1 MSEEVQ
7 EPKYHQTIDFDT
19 LMRTARE
26 HITNL
31 AGQIWSDH
39 NASDPGIT
47 QLEVLA
53 FCIADLSYRTSFGV
67 DDILAGYKGGQMTAF
82 DLPLANVILPNNPVT
97 IKDLRKVLID
107 MEHPSKPN
115 TLLLRNAFP
124 VIAEQTEIPFYAVS
138 PEGKEAFLSFTDL
151 ELFEA
156 LNEAA
161 AAVNE
166 TSRDAV
172 LDDVAKAA
180 ESPLQASGGSTST
193 ATTSAAASSN
203 NSTAANDQSYYN
215 AIGLNGRKAEKF
227 DHVDRIQLNG
237 LYSLQLEFE
246 DGQRKEVDGS
256 DIRRDVWNLNQNYFT
271 QEVITTK
278 GSYELS
284 VLLPYWDDI
293 RWSLKDLDLN
303 ASSTTLTYH
312 GREISPTVFED
323 YFIAVDKLNY
333 DDYFYNFYAEL
344 ALNDHIIPA
353 FIKVKT
359 RQKNSITLNGK
370 SYQFDVDFL
379 DWNELSNGVKRIYSN
394 ALPIQA
400 NAIDAV
406 KIVQFV
412 GIGNQENIF
421 DIRSAFTFDKNG
433 NDKTVHLLT
442 RIVFTEGTLFSV
454 NDHGAVENAL
464 ENKFA
469 ELYEEQ
475 IAIEAAIFQ
484 KIRDKTASIYSDY
497 QTKLTT
503 VFTHLYGGTNNVW
516 SHLGQFRNLCEDYS
530 KFTASRVQEIALFGK
545 LSVLPDYNVSKLLA
559 EIYFRIDQFLN
570 PLIKF
575 KTLDQMTDKGYKFE
589 ELFNG
594 PLLKNGFVEDG
605 DLENLKRRSVVYTS
619 DLIRIIMDVE
629 GVLSVEGFNISS
641 YIDNRLMGRNVINCL
656 SLTNSEI
663 YKPRLSLEKS
673 ALQVCVNDQMEA
685 IDFIDL
691 ENWFLKKLAD
701 FKTDQIPEGEIFEL
715 SLPMGEDMEIE
726 KYHSIQ
732 NDFPE
737 IYGIGPY
744 GLPADATDERRA
756 QAKQLKAYL
765 LPFEQLMTN
774 YLKQVAHLPELFSFN
789 RTIEN
794 TYAYQPLYDVPDVQP
809 LFTDFAQNG
818 GITWDQFKLDMD
830 NSYALAIDAAESPTE
845 FKSRRNRFLNQ
856 LLSRFGES
864 FTAYSRQMFD
874 RHKAL
879 LNDPTEITNYLNA
892 RGETQD
898 KLIEDQIAFGL
909 DHEKVS
915 SQRYKSFDIT
925 KLDTYQPVGIWN
937 NNNIESYKLRLC
949 RLLGIENVNNSFIFG
964 SGVDTD
970 GTRIDI
976 EGLHVVEH
984 ILLRP
989 RTATAFFL
997 DINNR
1002 KNEDGSFVYDA
1013 DKDPYSFK
1021 ITLVLPKYAG
1031 RFKEEAFRKFAE
1043 HLIRMETPA
1052 HITVAIDWMS
1062 SECGQKFEKEYSEW
1076 KKGAHKLKPY
1086 FFQNITSDSQI
1097 NHTGLKI
1104 DIPGPGALGQVL
1116 DPDKLTSPIQHIAN
1130 KSVEKLVPQKSVQK
1144 IVQQKAVQRIVQ
1156 QKSVQKIVQK
1166 KAVKRAAQAAQATS
1180 KTNYGHVLRD
1190 KKGESI
1196 LAMQNALIYRLNTP
1210 CSLSL
1215 KVYDNHDIIMNPI
1228 GRIIEFE
1235 QYKKDVY
1242 NIRVSETGGVLTLY
1256 KWDQT
1261 EGDWVGKME
1270 HKSINEL
1277 YFNVSLFIADDDGL
1291 TTEHGGQGAYK
1302 LVYQMDDLREVAQ
1315 IIRVTKPIVKPH
1327 IFIGWQLE
1335 EDGQMLNFDTE
1346 NDGVFRISNR
1356 TWKGY
1361 FLQFSP
1367 TNWLL
1372 NDGVSA
1378 HGSAFIS
1385 STSKGL
1391 SPTLLSGG
1399 RNGLENVLLSD
1410 IYAQYG
1416 KGQYQI
1422 RYEIDGQVTFAEI
1435 DLFIELSIK
1444 VFNLKTELFESYD
1457 GRVIVPSE
1465 MRKIDLLFDVPNGS
1479 LKVYDLDGVSRLLQ
1493 EGRNNFNEFDGNPFG
1508 TIAFH
1513 KHISYLLIDRDG
1525 GEVYQ
1530 DGHAYRFEYQQEGLT
1545 VNKVIYFQAPEV
1557 KMPTIEFLNHETV
1570 INREPFIFRVDDP
1583 KAKYQARFNPKNSA
1597 VTVYTVIEGEK
1608 RIIDGFVVTQDDYIE
1623 NMELSKMYRDIGE
1636 GPYFIENTNAA
1647 GTVVVQFTLESKV
1660 DDRIPE
1666 INIIVNGEVLKE
1678 MPFLLDPRKDEGAIQ
1693 VNELGGILKLISED
1707 GRILLEVEEVKE
1719 LRMPIDI
1726 GELGKLS
1733 KGQPIRAIYQLAEK
1747 ADDLEFSVL
1756 VIHDPEPLMMAVFSN
1771 LSERRIE
1778 PKDDIYELVFDYKK
1792 PKQYF
1797 EFKFSL
1803 GPGELMLL
1811 TEDGDEYMLPIDS
1824 DYIRFNGFDK
1834 LPKGLISGDYNASY
1848 TAEDGQTIEF
1858 KLNVINLNPTFVLTK
1873 IDYERPNYVAVAVP
1887 LKAKAQSYIWRI
1899 DGEYISRAKTPQ
1911 LKLNFGR
1918 GKTLD
1923 IQLTLHLEDSES
1935 NYNLKVNRDQI
1946 KEMRDEQ

>member
-1 MSEEVQ
+1 MSDEVQ

-107 MEHPSKPN
+107 MEHPNKPN

-124 VIAEQTEIPFYAVS
+124 VIAEDTEIPFYAVS
-138 PEGKEAFLSFTDL
+138 PTGKEAFLSFTDL
-151 ELFEA
+151 DLFESLDERA
-156 LNEAA
+156 P
-161 AAVNE
+161 
-166 TSRDAV
+166 SHAV
-172 LDDVAKAA
+172 LDDVVEAA
-180 ESPLQASGGSTST
+180 ESPLQTTGESAST
-193 ATTSAAASSN
+193 ASSN
-203 NSTAANDQSYYN
+203 SATAANNQSYYN

-227 DHVDRIQLNG
+227 DNVDRIQLNG

-246 DGQRKEVDGS
+246 DGQRKEVDGT
-256 DIRRDVWNLNQNYFT
+256 DIRRDVWNLNQNYFI

-303 ASSTTLTYH
+303 ASSTTLNYH
-312 GREISPTVFED
+312 GREISPNVFED

-333 DDYFYNFYAEL
+333 DDYFYNFYGEL

-370 SYQFDVDFL
+370 LYHFEVDFL

-394 ALPIQA
+394 ASPILT

-433 NDKTVHLLT
+433 NPKTVHLLT
-442 RIVFTEGTLFSV
+442 RIVFTEGTIFSV
-454 NDHGAVENAL
+454 NDHSIVETAL

-475 IAIEAAIFQ
+475 IKIETAIFEKLQ
-484 KIRDKTASIYSDY
+484 DKTASIYSDY

-503 VFTHLYGGTNNVW
+503 VFTYLYGGTKNVW

-545 LSVLPDYNVSKLLA
+545 LSVLPDYNISKLLA

-594 PLLKNGFVEDG
+594 PLLKNGFVEDA

-685 IDFIDL
+685 IEYIDL

-701 FKTDQIPEGEIFEL
+701 FKADQIPEGEIFDL
-715 SLPMGEDMEIE
+715 SLPMGEDMDIE

-789 RTIEN
+789 RSIEN

-818 GITWDQFKLDMD
+818 GVTWDQFKLDMD
-830 NSYALAIDAAESPTE
+830 NSYALAIDTAESPTE

-874 RHKAL
+874 RHKTL
-879 LNDPTEITNYLNA
+879 LNDPTEISNYLNA
-892 RGETQD
+892 RGATQD
-898 KLIEDQIAFGL
+898 KLIEDQIAFGI

-925 KLDTYQPVGIWN
+925 KLDTYRPVGIWN
-937 NNNIESYKLRLC
+937 NDNIESYKLRLC

-964 SGVDTD
+964 TGVDVD
-970 GTRIDI
+970 GNRIDI

-997 DINNR
+997 DLNNR

-1062 SECGQKFEKEYSEW
+1062 SECGQKFENEYSEW

-1086 FFQNITSDSQI
+1086 FFQNISSDSQI
-1097 NHTGLKI
+1097 DQNALKI
-1104 DIPGPGALGQVL
+1104 DIPREGVLNQIL
-1116 DPDKLTSPIQHIAN
+1116 DPDKLTSPIQHIAKKSVERLPQV
-1130 KSVEKLVPQKSVQK
+1130 KSVEKIVQRKLIQKVVQK
-1144 IVQQKAVQRIVQ
+1144 NAVT
-1156 QKSVQKIVQK
+1156 KS
-1166 KAVKRAAQAAQATS
+1166 AQAMPT
-1180 KTNYGHVLRD
+1180 KNYGHSFKA
-1190 KKGESI
+1190 KKGASI

-1210 CSLSL
+1210 CKLSL
-1215 KVYDNHDIIMNPI
+1215 KVYDANESVMNSI
-1228 GRIIEFE
+1228 GQIIEFE

-1256 KWDQT
+1256 KWNQSK
-1261 EGDWVGKME
+1261 GDWVEKME
-1270 HKSINEL
+1270 YKSINEL
-1277 YFNVSLFIADDDGL
+1277 YFNVSLFIVDDDGL
-1291 TTEHGGQGAYK
+1291 TAEYGGQGAYK
-1302 LVYQMDDLREVAQ
+1302 LVYQLNDLREVAQ
-1315 IIRVTKPIVKPH
+1315 IIRVTKPVVEPH

-1335 EDGQMLNFDTE
+1335 EDGQMLNFNTE

-1372 NDGVSA
+1372 NDGISA

-1385 STSKGL
+1385 SPAKGL

-1410 IYAQYG
+1410 IYTQYG

-1444 VFNLKTELFESYD
+1444 VFNKKTELLEGPD
-1457 GRVIVPSE
+1457 DRVIVPSE
-1465 MRKIDLLFDVPNGS
+1465 MRKIDLLFDVPNGG
-1479 LKVYDLDGVSRLLQ
+1479 LKVYDLDGESPVLQ
-1493 EGRNNFNEFDGNPFG
+1493 EGRNNFNELDDNPFG

-1513 KHISYLLIDRDG
+1513 KYISYLLIDRDSS
-1525 GEVYQ
+1525 EIYQ
-1530 DGHAYRFEYQQEGLT
+1530 DGRAYRFEYQQEGLT
-1545 VNKVIYFQAPEV
+1545 VNEIIYFQAPEL
-1557 KMPTIEFLNHETV
+1557 KMPRIELLNHETV
-1570 INREPFIFRVDDP
+1570 LEREPFVFNIDDL
-1583 KAKYQARFNPKNSA
+1583 KSNYQARFYPRNSQA
-1597 VTVYTVIEGEK
+1597 TLYVFLEGEK
-1608 RIIDGFVVTQDDYIE
+1608 KIIDEFTVASDDYIE

-1636 GPYFIENTNAA
+1636 GPYFIENTNLA
-1647 GTVVVQFTLESKV
+1647 GSVKKQFTLESNV
-1660 DDRIPE
+1660 DDPIPE
-1666 INIIVNGEVLKE
+1666 INLIANGEVLKE
-1678 MPFLLDPRKDEGAIQ
+1678 KPFLLDPRKDEGAIQ

-1707 GRILLEVEEVKE
+1707 GRVLLEVDEVK
-1719 LRMPIDI
+1719 LLQIPIEISD
-1726 GELGKLS
+1726 LGKLS
-1733 KGQPIRAIYQLAEK
+1733 KGNPIRAIYQLGEK
-1747 ADDLEFSVL
+1747 EDDLKFSVL
-1756 VIHDPEPLMMAVFSN
+1756 LIHDPEPLVMAVFSN
-1771 LSERRIE
+1771 LSERRIT
-1778 PKDDIYELVFDYKK
+1778 PKDDIYELVFNYKN
-1792 PKQYF
+1792 PKLYF
-1797 EFKFSL
+1797 EIKFSQ
-1803 GPGELMLL
+1803 GPGKLVLL
-1811 TEDGDEYMLPIDS
+1811 TEDGDEYTLPIAS
-1824 DYIRFNGFDK
+1824 DYLRFNGIDK
-1834 LPKGLISGDYNASY
+1834 LPKGLISGDYNATY
-1848 TAEDGQTIEF
+1848 TAEGGQTIEF
-1858 KLNVINLNPTFVLTK
+1858 KLNVINLNPRFVLTK
-1873 IDYERPNYVAVAVP
+1873 IDYERPNYVVVAVP
-1887 LKAKAQSYIWRI
+1887 FKAKAQSYIWRI
-1899 DGEYISRAKTPQ
+1899 DGEYVARAKTPQ

-1923 IQLTLHLEDSES
+1923 IQLTLHLEDSEAS
-1935 NYNLKVNRDQI
+1935 YNLKVNRDQI
-1946 KEMRDEQ
+1946 KKMRDEQ